1 MPYETL
7 LFDLRD
13 AIAFITINRPDKLN
27 ALNDQVVDELA
38 DAAER
43 VATEDAIK
51 GAILSGA
58 GQKAFVAGADIADL
72 AKQGPF
78 DGKARALRGQAMLRR
93 LETCGKPGIAAVNG
107 YAPGGGCEVGTA
119 GPLRIARDAAQVRH
133 P

>member
-43 VATEDAIK
+43 VATDDATK

-58 GQKAFVAGADIADL
+58 GQKAFVAGGAIGGL
-72 AKQGPF
+72 TQKGPCR
-78 DGKARALRGQAMLRR
+78 GNEQAVRAPAPEGAVQNHR
-93 LETCGKPGIAAVNG
+93 KP
-107 YAPGGGCEVGTA
+107 APPG
-119 GPLRIARDAAQVRH
+119 
-133 P
+133 

>member
-72 AKQGPF
+72 ATQGPF
-78 DGKARALRGQAMLRR
+78 DGNARARRGHGLRR
-93 LETCGKPGIAAVNG
+93 RPRH
-107 YAPGGGCEVGTA
+107 GGGPRLAPSA
-119 GPLRIARDAAQVRH
+119 GYP
-133 P
+133 